1 MAGKKKEVYKPK
13 PMTENKRNLIQG
25 LFEEY
30 DIQTAD
36 IQEALKD
43 HLLSG
48 TIQEMMEAEMDDH
61 LGYDTYER
69 SEEPNYR
76 NGKRTKRVHSKYGEF
91 EVDVPQDRESSF
103 DPKVLPKRQ
112 KDISAIVIR
121 SSPCMRRA

>member
-36 IQEALKD
+36 DIQEALKD

-61 LGYDTYER
+61 LGYDKYER

-76 NGKRTKRVHSKYGEF
+76 NGKRTKSQAKKASET
-91 EVDVPQDRESSF
+91 
-103 DPKVLPKRQ
+103 KKRQ
-112 KDISAIVIR
+112 PFQRQESRKRLLFEEKVILYIF
-121 SSPCMRRA
+121 